1 MESIILRLVIS
12 AITGLLIG
20 SIFKHKD
27 TSRVFALICV
37 GASLVTII
45 STEFFKLIYMPW
57 YSDPGRLSAQII
69 SALGFIG
76 TGFIWISEKKQVKGL
91 AHSAALWYTAILGML
106 IGANL
111 SSITYA
117 VLVFALVLYLVGS
130 RILKLLNKN

>member
-12 AITGLLIG
+12 AITGLAIG

-45 STEFFKLIYMPW
+45 STEFFKLIYLPW
-57 YSDPGRLSAQII
+57 YTDPGRLSAQII

-76 TGFIWISEKKQVKGL
+76 TGFIWISEKKEVKGL
-91 AHSAALWYTAILGML
+91 AHSAALWYTAILGMI

-111 SSITYA
+111 SSITFA
-117 VLVFALVLYLVGS
+117 VLIFAIILYSVGS
-130 RILKLLNKN
+130 SIIRKMK

>member
-1 MESIILRLVIS
+1 MESILLRLVIS
-12 AITGLLIG
+12 AIAGLAIG

-37 GASLVTII
+37 GASLVTIT

-57 YSDPGRLSAQII
+57 YTDPGRLSAQII
-69 SALGFIG
+69 SALGFLG
-76 TGFIWISEKKQVKGL
+76 AGFIWISDKKEVKGL

-111 SSITYA
+111 SSITVA
-117 VLVFALVLYLVGS
+117 VLVFAVILYSVGS
-130 RILKLLNKN
+130 TIIKKWK